1 MRAIAECELWI
12 ADCKIDM
19 DFLCDF
25 LTREDCSMHELIL
38 ALPDE
43 LYTQLQAKAA
53 SKGISLKAL
62 IMEWLAAETAP
73 MEQQEEESRLLHEAL
88 SSTGLLQP
96 IGLDLIATYVSDP
109 SAPRRSPIQVQGKP
123 LSTIIVEQR
132 AGLK

>member
-1 MRAIAECELWI
+1 
-12 ADCKIDM
+12 
-19 DFLCDF
+19 
-25 LTREDCSMHELIL
+25 MHELIL

-53 SKGISLKAL
+53 SRGMSLEAL
-62 IMEWLAAETAP
+62 IMEWLAAETAA

-96 IGLDLIATYVSDP
+96 ISLDLIATYVSDP

-123 LSTIIVEQR
+123 LSTVIIEQR